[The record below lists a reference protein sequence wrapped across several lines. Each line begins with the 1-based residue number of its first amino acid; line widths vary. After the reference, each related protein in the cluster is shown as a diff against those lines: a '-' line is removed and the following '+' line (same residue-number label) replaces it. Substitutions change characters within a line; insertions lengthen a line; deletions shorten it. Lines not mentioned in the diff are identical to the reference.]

1 MIERLLS
8 LFRDE
13 QKRPESHHIN
23 LACAALLAEVMRA
36 DHSIDAEEEQALAL
50 VLKNLFNLSSSEC
63 SELLQDALQRV
74 EISSDLFQFTAVINQ
89 QLDAAAKFRLMK
101 GLWQVAYSSNG
112 LDKYEEHIIRRIA
125 ELLYVPHSEFIR
137 AKLEARDS
145 Q

>member
-13 QKRPESHHIN
+13 QKRPEPHHIN

-89 QLDAAAKFRLMK
+89 QLDTAAKFRLMT

>member
-1 MIERLLS
+1 VIERLLS

-13 QKRPESHHIN
+13 QKRPEPHHIN

-89 QLDAAAKFRLMK
+89 QLDAAAKFRLMT

>member
-1 MIERLLS
+1 VIERLLS

-13 QKRPESHHIN
+13 QKRSEPHHIN
-23 LACAALLAEVMRA
+23 LACAAPLAEVMRA

-89 QLDAAAKFRLMK
+89 QLDAAAKFRLMI

>member
-1 MIERLLS
+1 M
-8 LFRDE
+8 
-13 QKRPESHHIN
+13 
-23 LACAALLAEVMRA
+23 ACAALLAEVMRA

-89 QLDAAAKFRLMK
+89 QLDAAAKFRLMT

>member
-13 QKRPESHHIN
+13 QKRPAPHHIN

-50 VLKNLFNLSSSEC
+50 VLKNLFNLNSSEC

-74 EISSDLFQFTAVINQ
+74 ETSSDLFQFTAVINQ
-89 QLDAAAKFRLMK
+89 QLDAAAKFRLIK

>member
-13 QKRPESHHIN
+13 QKRPEPHHIN

-36 DHSIDAEEEQALAL
+36 DHSIDAEEEQALTL

-89 QLDAAAKFRLMK
+89 QLDAAAKFRLMT

>member
-13 QKRPESHHIN
+13 QKRPEPHHIN

-89 QLDAAAKFRLMK
+89 QLDTAAKFRLMI

>member
-13 QKRPESHHIN
+13 QKRPEPHHIN

-50 VLKNLFNLSSSEC
+50 VLKNLFNLSNNEC
-63 SELLQDALQRV
+63 TELLQDALQRV
-74 EISSDLFQFTAVINQ
+74 ETSADLFQFTAVINQ
-89 QLDAAAKFRLMK
+89 QLDAAAKFRLMT

>member
-13 QKRPESHHIN
+13 QKRPEPHHIN

>member
-13 QKRPESHHIN
+13 TKRPEPHHIN

-36 DHSIDAEEEQALAL
+36 DHEVDAQEEQALAQ
-50 VLKNLFNLSSSEC
+50 VLQNLFGLSVAESAD
-63 SELLQDALQRV
+63 LLRDALQRV
-74 EISSDLFQFTAVINQ
+74 EKASDLFQFTAVINQ
-89 QLDAAAKFRLMK
+89 QLDAAGKFRLMR

-125 ELLYVPHSEFIR
+125 ELLYIPHSEFIR
-137 AKLEARDS
+137 AKLEARNT

>member
-8 LFRDE
+8 LLRDE
-13 QKRPESHHIN
+13 QKRPEPHHIN

>member
-13 QKRPESHHIN
+13 QKRPEPHHIN

-89 QLDAAAKFRLMK
+89 QLDAAAKFRLMT

>member
-13 QKRPESHHIN
+13 QKRPEPHHIN

-89 QLDAAAKFRLMK
+89 QLDATAKFRLMT

>member
-1 MIERLLS
+1 MIEHLLN

-13 QKRPESHHIN
+13 KKRPEPHHIN

-36 DHSIDAEEEQALAL
+36 DHSIDAGEEQALTL

-74 EISSDLFQFTAVINQ
+74 ETSSDLFQFTAVINQ
-89 QLDAAAKFRLMK
+89 QLDAAAKFRLMT

>member
-13 QKRPESHHIN
+13 QKRPEPHHIN

-89 QLDAAAKFRLMK
+89 QLDAAAKFRLMT

-125 ELLYVPHSEFIR
+125 ELLYIPHSEFIR

>member
-13 QKRPESHHIN
+13 QKRPEPHHIN

-89 QLDAAAKFRLMK
+89 QLDAAAKFRLMT

-112 LDKYEEHIIRRIA
+112 LDKYE
-125 ELLYVPHSEFIR
+125 
-137 AKLEARDS
+137 
-145 Q
+145 

>member
-8 LFRDE
+8 LFRDK
-13 QKRPESHHIN
+13 QKRPEPHHIN

-89 QLDAAAKFRLMK
+89 QLDAAAKFRLMT

-125 ELLYVPHSEFIR
+125 ELLYIPHSEFIR

>member
-1 MIERLLS
+1 VIERLLS

-13 QKRPESHHIN
+13 QKRPEPHHIN

-89 QLDAAAKFRLMK
+89 QLDAAAKFRLMT

-125 ELLYVPHSEFIR
+125 ELLYIPHSEFIR

>member
-13 QKRPESHHIN
+13 QKRPEPHHIS

-36 DHSIDAEEEQALAL
+36 DHAIDSEEEQALAQ
-50 VLKNLFNLSSSEC
+50 VMKNLFGLNDDEC
-63 SELLQDALQRV
+63 TELLRDALQRV
-74 EISSDLFQFTAVINQ
+74 EHSSDLFQFTAVINQ
-89 QLDAAAKFRLMK
+89 QLDATGKFRLVR